1 MENRKE
7 TGSQAAPFII
17 IGLIFLITMVGMWW
31 VYRSGKTPPS
41 EDQNSGGDSFARQ
54 EQQEQNKYSNSPAG
68 AEPET
73 FKGSQN
79 APIIVEEFADFECG
93 ACADKHLV
101 FNQINADYGSRIK
114 FVFRNYPLIKV
125 HVKAYDAAVAVEAA
139 GIQGKFWEM
148 QNILYANQQKW
159 SNSPSHRSMFEEYAK
174 TIGLNMEK
182 YTKDSLGVA
191 AKNRVDADMKRG
203 QALGIRSTPTVY
215 VNGKSV
221 PFSMI
226 TVEGLKKAI
235 DAELE
240 RIESNKSKQNEINSP
255 DQNEDE
261 KAEEKGA
268 NAENKYESAGT

>member
-1 MENRKE
+1 MENKKE
-7 TGSQAAPFII
+7 TGSQATPFII
-17 IGLIFLITMVGMWW
+17 IGLIFLITIVGMWW
-31 VYRSGKTPPS
+31 IYQSGKTPS
-41 EDQNSGGDSFARQ
+41 AEDQNSGEDPSAR
-54 EQQEQNKYSNSPAG
+54 QEQNKYSKAPAG

-93 ACADKHLV
+93 ACASKHLV
-101 FNQINADYGSRIK
+101 FNQINADYGSKIK
-114 FVFRNYPLIKV
+114 FVFRNYPLIEV
-125 HVKAYDAAVAVEAA
+125 HAKAYDAAVAVEAA

-159 SNSPSHRSMFEEYAK
+159 SNTPNHRGMFEEYAK

-182 YTKDSLGVA
+182 YTNDSLGVA
-191 AKNRVDADMKRG
+191 AKNRVDADMERG
-203 QALGIRSTPTVY
+203 RALGIRSTPTVY

-226 TVEGLKKAI
+226 TVEGLKKVI

-240 RIESNKSKQNEINSP
+240 RIESIEDTSK
-255 DQNEDE
+255 
-261 KAEEKGA
+261 
-268 NAENKYESAGT
+268 

>member
-1 MENRKE
+1 MENKKE
-7 TGSQAAPFII
+7 TGSQATPFII
-17 IGLIFLITMVGMWW
+17 IGLIFLIMMMGMWW
-31 VYRSGKTPPS
+31 TYQSGKTPPA
-41 EDQNSGGDSFARQ
+41 EDQNSGEDSSAR
-54 EQQEQNKYSNSPAG
+54 QEQNKYSNAPAG

-114 FVFRNYPLIKV
+114 FVFRNYPLVEV
-125 HVKAYDAAVAVEAA
+125 HDKAYDAAVAVEAA

-159 SNSPSHRSMFEEYAK
+159 SNALNHRSMFEKYAK

-182 YTKDSLGVA
+182 YTKDSLGVV

-203 QALGIRSTPTVY
+203 MALGIRSTPTVY

-240 RIESNKSKQNEINSP
+240 RIESSEGTSK
-255 DQNEDE
+255 
-261 KAEEKGA
+261 
-268 NAENKYESAGT
+268 